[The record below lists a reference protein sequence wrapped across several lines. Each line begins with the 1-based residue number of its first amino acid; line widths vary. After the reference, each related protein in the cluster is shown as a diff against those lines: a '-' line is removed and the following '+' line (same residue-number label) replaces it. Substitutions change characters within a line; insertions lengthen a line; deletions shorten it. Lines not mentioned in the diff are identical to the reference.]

1 MCGPEV
7 QESLR
12 DFHVP
17 DWVHYELIEKVALDI
32 EEFHPEEASDQV
44 QKILI
49 CQVLLEAVMEVG
61 IYVVDPQA
69 LALEVPVVAP
79 VVVVQ
84 KVVQVPLIDWV
95 CALCCLVAVLKHPQ
109 PEVVEAVEGERN
121 DHHEL
126 CLDQG
131 QTWFPL
137 AHRPHP
143 CENEVVA
150 EEALEVVLVVLGHQC
165 DLNQAWICHHQMG
178 LVVA

>member
-32 EEFHPEEASDQV
+32 AAFHPEVRNDRV

-49 CQVLLEAVMEVG
+49 CQVLLEAVTEVG
-61 IYVVDPQA
+61 ICVVGPQA

-84 KVVQVPLIDWV
+84 RVFRVRLIDWV
-95 CALCCLVAVLKHPQ
+95 CA
-109 PEVVEAVEGERN
+109 
-121 DHHEL
+121 
-126 CLDQG
+126 
-131 QTWFPL
+131 
-137 AHRPHP
+137 
-143 CENEVVA
+143 
-150 EEALEVVLVVLGHQC
+150 
-165 DLNQAWICHHQMG
+165 
-178 LVVA
+178 